1 VVTQAD
7 PSALPAG
14 VSRGNAAV
22 DGAPFNGWFVG
33 DFTRW
38 LAERSTSPSALA
50 SVGLRDTPV
59 LEVKW
64 GIHPAGQPRPAGW
77 ATRTPAVGVSVLVA
91 GEFVVVFREDARAP
105 EREVRLCEQGDY
117 VVWGPAVEHRWYA
130 VRDSIILTVRWA
142 TAHGASIA
150 TSDAPPESE

>member
-1 VVTQAD
+1 VAQAD
-7 PSALPAG
+7 PSASPPG
-14 VSRGNAAV
+14 VSSGNAAV
-22 DGAPFNGWFVG
+22 DGAPSNGWFVG

-38 LAERSTSPSALA
+38 LAERDPVPGALA
-50 SVGLRDTPV
+50 SIGLRDTPV

-77 ATRTPAVGVSVLVA
+77 AERTPAVGVSVLVA
-91 GEFVVVFREDARAP
+91 GEFVVVFREDAGAP
-105 EREVRLCEQGDY
+105 EREVRLREQGDY

-142 TAHGASIA
+142 TTHGASIA

>member
-1 VVTQAD
+1 VAQAD
-7 PSALPAG
+7 PSALPPG
-14 VSRGNAAV
+14 VRRGNAAV

-38 LAERSTSPSALA
+38 LAERGSSSSALA
-50 SVGLRDTPV
+50 AVGLRDTRA

-91 GEFVVVFREDARAP
+91 GEFVVVFREHADAP
-105 EREVRLCEQGDY
+105 EREVRLHEQGDY

-142 TAHGASIA
+142 LPAQ
-150 TSDAPPESE
+150 APLAADVTTLLR